1 MHSSAAP
8 AASSPILINGGGIGG
23 LATALALARKGLASE
38 VFEQASEF
46 KEVGAGLQ
54 VGPNAFGVF
63 KILGVTEE
71 INKLATFPESFTLTD
86 ALTAEQI
93 VELPLGEGFVRRFGF
108 PYGLMH
114 RADLHQVLL
123 HACRKSGLVDLRTN
137 SQCTAFEDQGTQ
149 VSVTLADGSVRQGAA
164 LVGADGLWSIVRQAI
179 VGDGEPRLAGH
190 ICYRAIV
197 PIGDLPPEM
206 RGNAM
211 NLWVGP
217 KMHMVLWPMRQG
229 AYSNVTVVFHS
240 DRFEEGWDTYGD
252 PDELRERI
260 AGLSPRVRD
269 FINSVKDWR
278 MYVLRDRD
286 PVRTWSRGRV
296 TLLGDAAHPM
306 LQYLAQGACM
316 AMEDAVC
323 LADQIERHPGDPATA
338 FTQYQQ
344 RRYLR
349 TARIQQTARLYGHV
363 YHASDATADLRNDFL
378 QSKTPDQVFE
388 SMAWIYESPLEAA
401 PAA

>member
-1 MHSSAAP
+1 MSSQAHSSGGK
-8 AASSPILINGGGIGG
+8 PILINGGGIGG

-63 KILGVTEE
+63 KVLGVTEA

-86 ALTAEQI
+86 AVSAEQI
-93 VELPLGEGFVRRFGF
+93 VELPLGEGFVQRFGF

-123 HACRKSGLVDLRTN
+123 QACRASGQVSLRTD
-137 SQCTAFEDQGTQ
+137 SKCTAFEDHGQG
-149 VSVTLADGSVRQGAA
+149 VSVTLADGSVRHGAA
-164 LVGADGLWSIVRQAI
+164 LVGADGLWSMVRRSI

-206 RGNAM
+206 RLNAM

-229 AYSNVTVVFHS
+229 AFSNVTVVFHS
-240 DRFEEGWDTYGD
+240 ERFEEGWDTYGD

-260 AGLSPRVRD
+260 AGMNPRVRD
-269 FINSVKDWR
+269 FVNSVKDWR
-278 MYVLRDRD
+278 MYVLRDRE
-286 PVRTWSRGRV
+286 PVRNWSKGRV

-338 FTQYQQ
+338 FAEYQQ

-349 TARIQQTARLYGHV
+349 TARVQLTARLYGHV

-378 QSKTPDQVFE
+378 RAKTPEQFFE
-388 SMAWIYESPLEAA
+388 SMAWIYESQAETRPVH
-401 PAA
+401 